1 MRQLWLVSFGM
12 CYRMGREAARRGV
25 QLEECPFKGLLN
37 RAWWR
42 RGWWDLS
49 KARERARWG
58 AEVIEPEGEERLRCS
73 NCVTDPDGTVHAVEI
88 FVRPWLRSE
97 GGAEG

>member
-1 MRQLWLVSFGM
+1 MTGPWAVSYGM

-25 QLEECPFKGLLN
+25 QLEECPFRRLLN

-58 AEVIEPEGEERLRCS
+58 AEVIEPEGEDAGRCS
-73 NCVTDPDGTVHAVEI
+73 KCVTDPDGTVWAVEV
-88 FVRPWLRSE
+88 FVRPSLRP
-97 GGAEG
+97 GGPAGC